1 MASLCN
7 YTHPE
12 LQITE
17 GLVRHDAGILF
28 PYNPEF
34 YDTATGL
41 YGPGAIYCWYMLLA
55 SVLAS
60 WFYGYAAGRRPTLS
74 SDLVGAL
81 AYPAFAATDLLR
93 QCIGMIGIKDRGVAI
108 SCLAFDS
115 HPTPGFYYFSTE
127 PLDMKKIPPEV
138 LDLGQRIIDILG
150 PCKVSWTAG
159 MFLCLLMLSF
169 IRLDKVP
176 APKLRNMTP
185 CYLVIFATF
194 SYICL
199 SLTFFYFSMGDF
211 GEAYLQVIFEIFHQ
225 VILMATPI
233 LITLVLS
240 LIPVSIVTFI
250 SSWKKGEEVA
260 AQAALKN
267 IKDGGLVMAVFILPS
282 IWMIF
287 YLDMSNIPDLAIRIT
302 ERDQLATLIVGVVTL
317 IYTILDLLDLIPVP
331 AEVVIDDEAIEMLA
345 PQDVEESDSTTDD
358 VHIYL

>member
-17 GLVRHDAGILF
+17 GLVRHDTGILF

-55 SVLAS
+55 SVLAT
-60 WFYGYAAGRRPTLS
+60 WFYGHANGKRPTLS

-81 AYPAFAATDLLR
+81 AYPSFAATDLLIQSIR
-93 QCIGMIGIKDRGVAI
+93 MIGIKDRAIAI
-108 SCLAFDS
+108 SCLVYDS
-115 HPTPGFYYFSTE
+115 SGAPGEHQFSTE
-127 PLDMKKIPPEV
+127 PLDMKNIPPEI

-150 PCKVSWTAG
+150 PYRVSWTAG

-176 APKLRNMTP
+176 APKLRNMPP
-185 CYLVIFATF
+185 CYLVIFTTF
-194 SYICL
+194 GYVCL
-199 SLTFFYFSMGDF
+199 CLTFFYFSMGDF
-211 GEAYLQVIFEIFHQ
+211 GEAYIQVIFEIFHQ
-225 VILMATPI
+225 LILMATPI
-233 LITLVLS
+233 LIALVLA
-240 LIPVSIVTFI
+240 LIPISAVDFI
-250 SSWKKGEEVA
+250 SSWKRGEEVA

-267 IKDGGLVMAVFILPS
+267 IKDGALLTGGFILPS
-282 IWMIF
+282 LWMIF
-287 YLDMSNIPDLAIRIT
+287 YLEMSNIPDLAIQIT
-302 ERDQLATLIVGVVTL
+302 ERDQLATLIVGIVTL

-331 AEVVIDDEAIEMLA
+331 AEVVIDGEAIEMLA

-358 VHIYL
+358 VHIYP